1 MKHLAVH
8 HEVVMAF
15 VKRDLEAPRLR
26 EEEEEKMKKEREEKR
41 AEEEKRQKDEDEKRR
56 SGSFVKWEDASQ
68 NDDSNRNGELI
79 RAMMDLESA

>member
-8 HEVVMAF
+8 HEVVTAF
-15 VKRDLEAPRLR
+15 VKRDQEAPRLR
-26 EEEEEKMKKEREEKR
+26 EEEAERMKKEKEEKR
-41 AEEEKRQKDEDEKRR
+41 AGEDQKQKDEDEKRG